1 MFLRIL
7 KYLLIGLVNG
17 SKLGIIFVTLLDY
30 KNNHALSGDN
40 EIKKMSML
48 RGQVWMEDD
57 DEYDHVIKN
66 SQRVLRLN
74 DQYKNHPYAQE
85 FTKGRNVMF
94 VYGTYV
100 LEGKVFAKFSL
111 DDIWKLFQ
119 EDPLPNNARNFCRQ
133 MINCMRA

>member
-17 SKLGIIFVTLLDY
+17 SKLGLIFATLLDY

-74 DQYKNHPYAQE
+74 DQYKNHPYVEE
-85 FTKGRNVMF
+85 FTKSCNVML

-100 LEGKVFAKFSL
+100 LEGEVGAKFSL
-111 DDIWKLFQ
+111 GDIWNLF
-119 EDPLPNNARNFCRQ
+119 
-133 MINCMRA
+133 

>member
-17 SKLGIIFVTLLDY
+17 SKLGLIFATLLDY

-40 EIKKMSML
+40 KIKKMSML

-74 DQYKNHPYAQE
+74 DQYKNHLYVEE
-85 FTKGRNVMF
+85 FTK
-94 VYGTYV
+94 
-100 LEGKVFAKFSL
+100 
-111 DDIWKLFQ
+111 
-119 EDPLPNNARNFCRQ
+119 
-133 MINCMRA
+133 